1 MSRTHYG
8 SCVVLWI
15 FSLVACKVPEVRVTC
30 IFSGDCILP
39 CSFTPTNGDVKI
51 QWYQQEALIL
61 SLQQAGQR
69 SSRGNVRL
77 VSDSSVSDGNASLLV
92 KQVDTRSRGRYK
104 CVVNNVTLTYVVAT
118 VEAPIRS
125 ISIDINPSGL
135 IQCSTK
141 DVYPAPVVQWSTEP
155 WLSPAALQPITRMAP
170 GGKGLFTVESIL
182 KQQNNSL
189 DHIYVCDIT
198 SKYGTQTWTASLQL
212 QEITGFEGKDL
223 VIPCKAPKNLQSF
236 SLVWTFTAA
245 NKTTDILTY
254 DSQTH
259 ESSSSW
265 DHAELEEDNALKGD
279 VSLSLENPGLEL
291 SGIYTC
297 AFLEAETRHLIQTRV
312 VITSSRQGKDF
323 LKYNLWILG
332 IVAGLIALLALTL
345 IIKRYRVKSKR
356 NQDSTQEDAE
366 MQSMNPDKTSEEP
379 QAGNK
384 LMTQPSGSHS

>member
-1 MSRTHYG
+1 MELILF
-8 SCVVLWI
+8 LWI

-30 IFSGDCILP
+30 IFSEDCILP

-61 SLQQAGQR
+61 SLQQAEQ
-69 SSRGNVRL
+69 SLSLGNVKL
-77 VSDSSVSDGNASLLV
+77 ISDSSVSDGNASLLV
-92 KQVDTRSRGRYK
+92 KQVDARSRGRYK
-104 CVVNNVTLTYVVAT
+104 CVVNNVTLTFAVAT

-155 WLSPAALQPITRMAP
+155 WLSPAALQPTTRMAP
-170 GGKGLFTVESIL
+170 GGKGLFTVDSIL
-182 KQQNNSL
+182 KQQNYSL
-189 DHIYVCDIT
+189 DHIYMCNIT
-198 SKYGTQTWTASLQL
+198 SKYGTQTLTSSLQQ

-223 VIPCKAPKNLQSF
+223 VIPSKAPKNLQSF

-254 DSQTH
+254 DSRTRK
-259 ESSSSW
+259 SRSYW
-265 DHAELEEDNALKGD
+265 NHAELKEDNALKGN
-279 VSLSLENPGLEL
+279 VSLSLKNPGLEH

-297 AFLEAETRHLIQTRV
+297 AFLGAETRHVIQTRV
-312 VITSSRQGKDF
+312 VISSSRQGEDF
-323 LKYNLWILG
+323 LKFNPWMLG
-332 IVAGLIALLALTL
+332 IVAGLIVLLALTL

-356 NQDSTQEDAE
+356 NQDSPREDVE
-366 MQSMNPDKTSEEP
+366 IQSINPEKTSEEP

-384 LMTQPSGSHS
+384 HMTQPSGSHS